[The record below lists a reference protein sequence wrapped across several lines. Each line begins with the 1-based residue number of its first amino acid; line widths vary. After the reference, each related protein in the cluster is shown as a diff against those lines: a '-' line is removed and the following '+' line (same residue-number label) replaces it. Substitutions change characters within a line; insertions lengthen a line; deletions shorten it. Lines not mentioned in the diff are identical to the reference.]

1 MNSDAV
7 GNWKLVVQVSAG
19 LNNDWAV
26 PADYC

>member
-1 MNSDAV
+1 MHSDTAEKL
-7 GNWKLVVQVSAG
+7 KLVVQVGAG